1 MDSYRK
7 TAVIVGVLFLIG
19 DIAGVLSVVV
29 SGPILNAPN
38 YLSTVSTN
46 ENQIVVGSFL
56 LLVMGFALA
65 LIPVVAFPIFK
76 RYNEVLALGYV
87 VFRGALET
95 VTSMATA
102 VAWLLLIPLS
112 QEYVKAGA
120 PDVSSFHALGA
131 VIENAAQ
138 LGTNLAAIVFPLGAL
153 LFYSLLYQSKLIPRW
168 LSGWGLIGAVLYLA
182 AGLYVWFLLI
192 SSFTPVFEG
201 LALPLGVQEVVLAV
215 WLIVKGFNPSEKTN
229 LSTPA

>member
-38 YLSTVSTN
+38 YLSTVSAN

-131 VIENAAQ
+131 VIQNAAQ

-182 AGLYVWFLLI
+182 AGLYVWSLLI
-192 SSFTPVFEG
+192 SSFTPVFEV

-229 LSTPA
+229 LFTPA

>member
-192 SSFTPVFEG
+192 SSFTPVFEV